1 MDEADYDKIVD
12 LDKTTILSN
21 IAKLKKYTHYIQ
33 PSKRLNYRFVKITNE
48 TDIIKL
54 NDPSTN
60 YLMISSHPYKFVF
73 KNYKTYKKD
82 LNNIIDCY
90 ARIGIQ

>member
-12 LDKTTILSN
+12 LDKNTILSN

-60 YLMISSHPYKFVF
+60 YLMISSHPHKFVF
-73 KNYKTYKKD
+73 NNYKTYK
-82 LNNIIDCY
+82 NTGNRY
-90 ARIGIQ
+90 YQFRIKI